1 LDRDRLQPDRSTIS
15 AITRAAADGIGS
27 FAALSTTEVAMR
39 WVYLIIVIVF
49 VAALVIFGVQNLQTA
64 TMSFLG
70 FSVSAPLVV
79 LAVVVY
85 VLGAITGGS
94 LYALL
99 RKSVRESRGNAS
111 AR

>member
-1 LDRDRLQPDRSTIS
+1 
-15 AITRAAADGIGS
+15 
-27 FAALSTTEVAMR
+27 MR

-49 VAALVIFGVQNLQTA
+49 VAALVIFGIQNLQTV

-79 LAVVVY
+79 VAVILY

-99 RKSVRESRGNAS
+99 RKSVQESRGGWS

>member
-1 LDRDRLQPDRSTIS
+1 
-15 AITRAAADGIGS
+15 
-27 FAALSTTEVAMR
+27 MR

-49 VAALVIFGVQNLQTA
+49 LAALVVFGVQNLQTA
-64 TMSFLG
+64 TVSFLG
-70 FSVSAPLVV
+70 FSVSAPLVI

-99 RKSVRESRGNAS
+99 RKSVRESRGAGP

>member
-1 LDRDRLQPDRSTIS
+1 
-15 AITRAAADGIGS
+15 
-27 FAALSTTEVAMR
+27 MR

-49 VAALVIFGVQNLQTA
+49 VAGLVVFGIQNLQTA

-79 LAVVVY
+79 LAVVFY
-85 VLGAITGGS
+85 VGGAVTGGS

-99 RKSVRESRGNAS
+99 RKSVRESRGSGS

>member
-1 LDRDRLQPDRSTIS
+1 V
-15 AITRAAADGIGS
+15 AADEIAS
-27 FAALSTTEVAMR
+27 FAALSTTGAVMR

-49 VAALVIFGVQNLQTA
+49 LAVLVIFCVQNLQTA

-79 LAVVVY
+79 LAVIVY

-99 RKSVRESRGNAS
+99 RKSVRESRGGGFAK
-111 AR
+111 